1 MYFTAFQWS
10 SLIVKTCSQ
19 EVCIV
24 LETVGSSRSGS
35 QVLCIVGSGSGSQ
48 AELAPWVELAP
59 ACLEQSDKLNATPT
73 NTPLLLL
80 YHPSLAFSNYF
91 LRWKPPF
98 LSRPAPTHNGYKG
111 PPVSARSQ
119 MDFPKFPNGFLGR
132 PIVIS
137 SPQFSRARF
146 LALRQDGG
154 R

>member
-1 MYFTAFQWS
+1 M
-10 SLIVKTCSQ
+10 KPCSQ
-19 EVCIV
+19 VLCIV
-24 LETVGSSRSGS
+24 LETVGSRSGS
-35 QVLCIVGSGSGSQ
+35 QVLCIVGSRSGSQ

-59 ACLEQSDKLNATPT
+59 PCLEQSDKLNATPT

-80 YHPSLAFSNYF
+80 YPTLPLLFSNYF
-91 LRWKPPF
+91 LRWKPP

-137 SPQFSRARF
+137 SPQFSWARF
-146 LALRQDGG
+146 LALRQDGA